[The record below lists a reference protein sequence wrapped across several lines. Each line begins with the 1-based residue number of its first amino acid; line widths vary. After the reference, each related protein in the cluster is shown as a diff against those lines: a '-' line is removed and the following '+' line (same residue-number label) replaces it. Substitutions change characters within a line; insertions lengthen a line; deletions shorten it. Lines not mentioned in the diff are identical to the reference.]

1 MRPVVNSSCKLLALA
16 LALLAVT
23 PAIAVW
29 PVPEHIST
37 GTKVLWVDQSL
48 HVTYNGQPLPWIY
61 PCAPSNGRADFS
73 SKQIVQS
80 AVSRAA
86 QAILEDNFVP
96 WMLYARNALAD
107 SEPSPH
113 HDKKLLQRLVI
124 NQNGTD
130 TPKTFKAKA
139 GEVDESYTLAVTEEG
154 LASITAHSS
163 IGVLRALESFSQLFF
178 KHSRGSQIYSNLIPV
193 KISDKPQYDHRGILF
208 DAARSY
214 FPVSSI
220 LKTID
225 AMSWNKLNRLHLHI
239 SDAQSW
245 PMEVP
250 SLPLLA
256 EKGAYSPNARYT
268 PGDLALIQSH
278 AVERGVQVIIEID
291 TPGHWGITYEAY
303 PDTIAAW
310 GATPW
315 QSYCAEPPC
324 GQLKLNHPA
333 VDPFLDTLMDDVL
346 PRTAP
351 FSAYHHTGG
360 DEVNFNAFALEET
373 VGTNDSAVIK
383 PLLQKFFDKHHTR
396 VRKHGLT
403 PMVWEEVVLHYDVT
417 LGDDVVVQS
426 WLGGESVKN
435 ITAKGHKVIT
445 SNYNFWYLDCGRGHW
460 LNFAN
465 GDAFDEFFPFNDWC
479 TPAKGWRLMY
489 SYDPRAGLSEEAA
502 KLVIGGE
509 AAGWSEYIDQH
520 NIDTILWPRASA
532 MGEVLWSGRIDLQ
545 TGQNRSQLDA
555 APRLAEF
562 RERMV
567 ARGVGSAPVH
577 MPFCTQG
584 MNATA
589 CEYVV

>member
-1 MRPVVNSSCKLLALA
+1 M
-16 LALLAVT
+16 
-23 PAIAVW
+23 
-29 PVPEHIST
+29 
-37 GTKVLWVDQSL
+37 
-48 HVTYNGQPLPWIY
+48 
-61 PCAPSNGRADFS
+61 
-73 SKQIVQS
+73 
-80 AVSRAA
+80 
-86 QAILEDNFVP
+86 
-96 WMLYARNALAD
+96 
-107 SEPSPH
+107 
-113 HDKKLLQRLVI
+113 
-124 NQNGTD
+124 
-130 TPKTFKAKA
+130 
-139 GEVDESYTLAVTEEG
+139 
-154 LASITAHSS
+154 
-163 IGVLRALESFSQLFF
+163 
-178 KHSRGSQIYSNLIPV
+178 IPV
-193 KISDKPQYDHRGILF
+193 DISDKPQYDHRGILF

-214 FPVSSI
+214 FSVDTI

-225 AMSWNKLNRLHLHI
+225 ALSWNKLNRMHLHI

-250 SLPLLA
+250 ALPLLA

-268 PGDLALIQSH
+268 PEDLALIQSH
-278 AVERGVQVIIEID
+278 AVERGVQVFIEID

-303 PDTIAAW
+303 PDVVAAW

-315 QSYCAEPPC
+315 QNYCAEPPC

-351 FSAYHHTGG
+351 YSSYHHTGG
-360 DEVNFNAFALEET
+360 DEVNFNAFALEDT
-373 VGTNDSAVIK
+373 VGTNDSTVIQ
-383 PLLQKFFDKHHTR
+383 PLLQKFFDKHHAR
-396 VRKHGLT
+396 VRKHGMT
-403 PMVWEEVVLHYDVT
+403 PLVWEEVVLEYNVT
-417 LGDDVVVQS
+417 LGSDVVIHS
-426 WLGGESVKN
+426 WLGSEAVGK

-445 SNYNFWYLDCGRGHW
+445 SNYNYWYLDCGRGHW

-465 GDAFDEFFPFNDWC
+465 GAAFEQFFPFNDWC

-489 SYDPRAGLSEEAA
+489 SYDPRAGLSAEEA

-509 AAGWSEYIDQH
+509 AAGWSEYIDDH

-532 MGEVLWSGRIDLQ
+532 MGEVLWSGRIDSH

-567 ARGVGSAPVH
+567 ARGVSSAPVH

-584 MNATA
+584 RNATA
-589 CEYVV
+589 CEYIVE